1 MSKIAEHMVE
11 DLFARQLGFR
21 REKVLQGPGYGV
33 DCALIELSD
42 KQAMAVASD
51 PLSFIPSIGVKESA
65 YISVHLAANDI
76 ATTGCSPQ
84 YGQFVLNLPASISE
98 GQLKEYWYYINEF
111 SAEIGL
117 HITGGHTGFDAHQ
130 DSTIVGAVTMFAI
143 GERDNLLLS
152 SQAQVGDVLL
162 MTKSAGLIATSVLAM
177 SFSNHVKTNLGADIL
192 DKLISNFWDISV
204 LQEAYLVRG
213 INVSE
218 KIVHAMHDVTE
229 GGILGA
235 IYEMATAS
243 DIGVKVVEE
252 AIAVN
257 EEVEKTA
264 NLFGLDAT
272 KIIGAGSMLI
282 ACSPNEKHQILEKL
296 RANHIQ
302 CTEIGYFCPKEEGMY
317 VLQNNKNVG
326 LESPGVDKYW
336 EVFAKCIQD
345 GLS

>member
-98 GQLKEYWYYINEF
+98 RQLKEYWYYINEF

-204 LQEAYLVRG
+204 LREASLVRE

-229 GGILGA
+229 GGVLGA

-252 AIAVN
+252 AIIVN
-257 EEVEKTA
+257 EEVTKTA
-264 NLFGLDAT
+264 NFFGLDAT

-282 ACSPNEKHQILEKL
+282 ACSQNEKHQILEKI

-326 LESPGVDKYW
+326 LKSPGVDKYW